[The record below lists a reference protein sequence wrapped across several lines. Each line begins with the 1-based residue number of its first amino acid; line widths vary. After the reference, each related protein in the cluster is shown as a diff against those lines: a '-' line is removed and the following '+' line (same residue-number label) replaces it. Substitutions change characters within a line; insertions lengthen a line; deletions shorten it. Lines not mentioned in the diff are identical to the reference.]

1 MSNVYRHKDGSY
13 RDYPEHGLRDEHS
26 PMYITS
32 SPITNQ
38 TELIDEISPI
48 QQITSPHKS
57 IEFKLKESEKNIG
70 KKHDQ
75 GKQPIHMIPEDAILG
90 MAEAFAY
97 GAKKY
102 NRFNYKNGL
111 DYTRLTDS
119 LMRHT
124 LAFLKGED
132 IDPESGLHHTK
143 LMLANTAM
151 LEFMRLHKPEH
162 DDRYKNDK

>member
-1 MSNVYRHKDGSY
+1 MYYGKVILIMSHHYRHTDGSW
-13 RDYPEHGLRDEHS
+13 RDYPEHGLRDENS

-32 SPITNQ
+32 PPITEDYKN
-38 TELIDEISPI
+38 P
-48 QQITSPHKS
+48 
-57 IEFKLKESEKNIG
+57 NIG

-75 GKQPIHMIPEDAILG
+75 GKPPIHMIPEDAILG

-102 NRFNYKNGL
+102 DRFNYRNGL

-162 DDRYKNDK
+162 DDRYKK